1 MGKKLISFLVSTRL
15 TAFLFIV
22 YALAM
27 AIGTFIENDYGT
39 VTAKI
44 LIYNATWFELILV
57 VFVINFSFNI
67 KRYNLLKLNKWPV
80 LMLHI
85 SWILIILGAGVTR
98 YIGYEGVMP
107 IRENTSSNTFL
118 SEKTYLTAIVDGE
131 IDGVVNRRMLQDD
144 FLFSEFTNNNFSWNY
159 DLKGQDFTI
168 EYIDFIENA
177 KEGLVED
184 ESGEKYLKIVE
195 ASKGN
200 RHEHFLKFGEV
211 TSVHN
216 ILFALNKPT
225 EGAINI
231 SDYNGDLIINSPFD
245 GDFMRMADQMQGDL
259 KQNTDQVLQ
268 LRSLYNTAGLQFV
281 FPNPVI
287 NGRFEIIKSDE
298 ETQQDGLFLK
308 VSSNGN
314 SKEIGLL
321 GAKGIV
327 NDPKKIEV
335 GGLEFLLKYGS
346 LENKLPFEIK
356 LNDFIAEKYPG
367 TEKSYS
373 SFMSKVTVID
383 EDTFDYDIYMNHILN
398 HSGFRFF
405 QASFDPDEKG
415 TVLSVNHDYFGTL
428 ITYIGYFLLY
438 IGLLGIMFFGKTRFK
453 DLAKQLEKVKIKK
466 QNLTLIFV
474 LFSGLVFSQDLHDHQ
489 QKINIKQID
498 SIIINNP
505 IDKLHAAEFGSL
517 VIQDSGGRMKP
528 LNTFASEI
536 LRKVSYSDSYKNLN
550 ADQFLLSIT
559 KDPLLWYNVPI
570 IYLKRG
576 NDSLRKIIG
585 INNKDKYA
593 AFVDFFDEKGNYKIA
608 KQLERSYKSALPNA
622 FEKDFIETDRK
633 VNLLFSALDGK
644 ILTIFP
650 IPNDVNNKW
659 VSFKDLNT
667 NDFKGI
673 DSLYVKNILPL
684 YIGSLKNDIEIND
697 YANSTKILESIKGF
711 QNKYG
716 SSVLPSEDKINAEIL
731 YNKYDIFRSL
741 FSWYMYLGVLL
752 FFFLILQILKNKYSV
767 IQNTIIK
774 FISSVY
780 PVLVVTS
787 YIPNVI
793 AANNIELFLINSLI
807 ILYGLLLLAY
817 IFLSKLNAVQ
827 IVINLLKY
835 HLILLFILHTL
846 GLVARGYIAGH
857 APWSDAYESM
867 IYLAWATVGIGLAF
881 GRKSDLTLASTSFVA
896 AMILMISHWNWMDPE
911 IANLV
916 PVLDSYWLMIHV
928 SVIVGSY
935 GPLTLG
941 MILGIVSLFLIL
953 ITNDK
958 NKKKIDLNLKELT
971 IINELTIT
979 VGLIMLTIGN
989 FLGGQW
995 ANESWGRY
1003 WGWDPKE
1010 TWALISIMIYA
1021 FILHM
1026 RLIPGL
1032 RGKWIFNLMSIIAYA
1047 SILMTYFGVNFYLSG
1062 LHSYASGDKIIT
1074 PNFVYYSALFVF
1086 ILGFA
1091 SYFKYKKYFK

>member
-1 MGKKLISFLVSTRL
+1 MGEKLISFLVSTRL
-15 TAFLFIV
+15 TAILFIV
-22 YALAM
+22 FALAM

-44 LIYNATWFELILV
+44 LIYNATWFELILG
-57 VFVINFSFNI
+57 VFVLNFLFNI
-67 KRYNLLKLNKWPV
+67 KRYNLLKFNKWPV
-80 LMLHI
+80 LMLHL
-85 SWILIILGAGVTR
+85 SWILIILGAFVTR

-118 SEKTYLTAIVDGE
+118 SEKTYLTVLVDGE
-131 IDGVVNRRMLQDD
+131 HQGQPARKTIQDD
-144 FLFSEFTNNNFSWNY
+144 LLLSEHTNNYFELNYEFS
-159 DLKGQDFTI
+159 GQDFTI
-168 EYIDFIENA
+168 EYLDFIEDA
-177 KEGLVED
+177 TEGLVEA
-184 ESGEKYLKIVE
+184 STGEKYLKIVE

-200 RHEHFLKFGEV
+200 RHEHYLRSGEV
-211 TSVHN
+211 TSIHN
-216 ILFALNKPT
+216 ILFSLNSPT

-231 SDYNGDLIINSPFD
+231 TENEGELFINSPFD
-245 GDFMRMADQMQGDL
+245 GDFMRMADQFQGTLNKDENQPL
-259 KQNTDQVLQ
+259 L
-268 LRSLYNTAGLQFV
+268 LRSLYNSAGLQFV
-281 FPNPVI
+281 FPDHVVE
-287 NGRFEIIKSDE
+287 GKFEIVKSEDI
-298 ETQQDGLFLK
+298 TQQDGLFVK
-308 VSSNGN
+308 ISSENE
-314 SKEIGLL
+314 SKILGLL
-321 GAKGIV
+321 GAKGIA
-327 NDPKKIEV
+327 NDPKKISLA
-335 GGLEFLLKYGS
+335 GLDFQLTYGS

-373 SFMSKVTVID
+373 SFMSRVTVID
-383 EDTFDYDIYMNHILN
+383 DETFDYDIYMNHILN
-398 HSGFRFF
+398 HSGYRFF

-466 QNLTLIFV
+466 QNLTLILI
-474 LFSGLVFSQDLHDHQ
+474 LFSGLVYSQDSHDHQ
-489 QKINIKQID
+489 EKINLKQLD

-505 IDKLHAAEFGSL
+505 VDELHALKFGSL

-528 LNTFASEI
+528 LNTFASEL
-536 LRKVSYSDSYKNLN
+536 LRKVSSSDSYKNLN
-550 ADQFLLSIT
+550 ADQVLLSIT

-576 NDSLRKIIG
+576 NDSIRKIAG
-585 INNKDKYA
+585 RNSKEKYA
-593 AFVDFFDEKGNYKIA
+593 AFTDFFDKNGNYKLA
-608 KQLERSYKSALPNA
+608 SQLESSYKSSLPNQ
-622 FEKDFIETDRK
+622 FEKDFIDVDRK
-633 VNLLFSALDGK
+633 INLLFSALDGK
-644 ILTIFP
+644 ILKIFP
-650 IPNDVNNKW
+650 IPNDIGNKW
-659 VSFKDLNT
+659 VSFSEINT
-667 NDFKGI
+667 TDFKGI

-684 YIGSLKNDIEIND
+684 YLGSIKNDIVTND
-697 YANSTKILESIKGF
+697 YTNSTKILESIKGF

-716 SSVLPSEDKINAEIL
+716 SSILPGENKIKAEIL
-731 YNKYDIFRSL
+731 YNKYDIFKKL
-741 FSWYMYLGVLL
+741 FSWYMYVGTLM
-752 FFFLILQILKNKYSV
+752 FAFLIFQIFYDNKFVNYLVS
-767 IQNTIIK
+767 
-774 FISSVY
+774 ISK
-780 PVLVVTS
+780 
-787 YIPNVI
+787 
-793 AANNIELFLINSLI
+793 FLIIS
-807 ILYGLLLLAY
+807 
-817 IFLSKLNAVQ
+817 
-827 IVINLLKY
+827 
-835 HLILLFILHTL
+835 LFILHTL
-846 GLVARGYIAGH
+846 GLVARGFIAGH

-867 IYLAWATVGIGLAF
+867 IFVAWATVGIGLAF
-881 GRKSDLTLASTSFVA
+881 GRKSDLTIAATSFVA
-896 AMILMISHWNWMDPE
+896 SMILMIAHWSWMDPE

-953 ITNDK
+953 ITNEK
-958 NKKKIDLNLKELT
+958 NKKKIGLNLKELT

-1032 RGKWIFNLMSIIAYA
+1032 RSKWIFNLMSIIAYA

-1062 LHSYASGDKIIT
+1062 LHSYASGDKVIT
-1074 PNFVYYSALFVF
+1074 PDFVYYSSVFVF

-1091 SYFKYKKYFK
+1091 SYFKYQKYFK

>member
-15 TAFLFIV
+15 TAILFIV
-22 YALAM
+22 FALAM

-44 LIYNATWFELILV
+44 LIYNATWFELILG
-57 VFVINFSFNI
+57 VFVLNFLFNI
-67 KRYNLLKLNKWPV
+67 KRYNLLKFNKWPV
-80 LMLHI
+80 LMLHV
-85 SWILIILGAGVTR
+85 SWILIILGSLVTR

-118 SEKTYLTAIVDGE
+118 SEKTYLTILVDGE
-131 IDGVVNRRMLQDD
+131 YKGEPARKKLQSD
-144 FLFSEFTNNNFSWNY
+144 LLLSEHTNNYFKWNY
-159 DLKGQDFTI
+159 DFSGQDFTI
-168 EYIDFIENA
+168 EYLDFIEDA
-177 KEGLVED
+177 TEGLVEAK
-184 ESGEKYLKIVE
+184 SGEKYLKIVE

-200 RHEHFLKFGEV
+200 RHEHYLRSGEV
-211 TSVHN
+211 TSIHN
-216 ILFALNKPT
+216 ILFSLNSPT

-231 SDYNGDLIINSPFD
+231 TENEEGKLFINSPFD
-245 GDFMRMADQMQGDL
+245 GDYMRMADQFKGTLNKGD
-259 KQNTDQVLQ
+259 KQNLL
-268 LRSLYNTAGLQFV
+268 LRSLYNAAGLQFV
-281 FPNPVI
+281 FPDKI
-287 NGRFEIIKSDE
+287 IEGKFEIVKSEDQ
-298 ETQQDGLFLK
+298 TLQDGLFLK
-308 VSSNGN
+308 ISSENQ
-314 SKEIGLL
+314 SKTISLL
-321 GAKGIV
+321 GAKGIA
-327 NDPKKIEV
+327 NDPKKISLA
-335 GGLEFLLKYGS
+335 GLDFQFTYGS

-383 EDTFDYDIYMNHILN
+383 KETFDYDIYMNHILN
-398 HSGFRFF
+398 HSGYRFF

-466 QNLTLIFV
+466 QNLTLIFIF
-474 LFSGLVFSQDLHDHQ
+474 FSGLVYSQDSHDHQ
-489 QKINIKQID
+489 QKINLKQID
-498 SIIINNP
+498 SIIVNNP
-505 IDKLHAAEFGSL
+505 VDELHASKFGSL

-528 LNTFASEI
+528 LNTFASEL
-536 LRKVSYSDSYKNLN
+536 LRKVSKSDSYKNLN
-550 ADQFLLSIT
+550 ADQVLLSIT

-576 NDSLRKIIG
+576 NDSIRKIAG
-585 INNKDKYA
+585 RKSKEKYA
-593 AFVDFFDEKGNYKIA
+593 AFTDFFDKNGNYKLA
-608 KQLERSYKSALPNA
+608 SQLESSYKSSLPNQ
-622 FEKDFIETDRK
+622 FEKDFIDVDRK
-633 VNLLFSALDGK
+633 INLLFSALDGK
-644 ILTIFP
+644 ILKIFP
-650 IPNDVNNKW
+650 IPNDVGNKW
-659 VSFKDLNT
+659 VSFSEINT
-667 NDFKGI
+667 TDFKGI

-684 YIGSLKNDIEIND
+684 YLGSIKNDIVTND
-697 YANSTKILESIKGF
+697 YTNSTKILESIKGF

-716 SSVLPSEDKINAEIL
+716 SSVLPDENIVKAEIL
-731 YNKYDIFRSL
+731 YNKYDIFKKL
-741 FSWYMYLGVLL
+741 FSWYMYVGTLMFALL
-752 FFFLILQILKNKYSV
+752 IFQIFYDNKTVSYLVSISKFLI
-767 IQNTIIK
+767 
-774 FISSVY
+774 
-780 PVLVVTS
+780 
-787 YIPNVI
+787 
-793 AANNIELFLINSLI
+793 
-807 ILYGLLLLAY
+807 
-817 IFLSKLNAVQ
+817 IF
-827 IVINLLKY
+827 
-835 HLILLFILHTL
+835 LFILHTL
-846 GLVARGYIAGH
+846 GLVARGFIAGH

-867 IYLAWATVGIGLAF
+867 IFVAWATVGIGLAF
-881 GRKSDLTLASTSFVA
+881 GRKSDLTIAATSFVA
-896 AMILMISHWNWMDPE
+896 SMILMIAHWSWMDPE

-953 ITNDK
+953 ITNEK

-971 IINELTIT
+971 IINELTLT

-1062 LHSYASGDKIIT
+1062 LHSYASGDKVIT
-1074 PNFVYYSALFVF
+1074 PDFVYYSCIFVF

>member
-1 MGKKLISFLVSTRL
+1 MGEKLISFLVSTRL
-15 TAFLFIV
+15 TAILFIV
-22 YALAM
+22 FALAM

-44 LIYNATWFELILV
+44 LIYNATWFELILG
-57 VFVINFSFNI
+57 VFVLNFLFNI
-67 KRYNLLKLNKWPV
+67 KRYNLLKFNKWPV
-80 LMLHI
+80 LMLHL
-85 SWILIILGAGVTR
+85 SWILIILGAFVTR

-118 SEKTYLTAIVDGE
+118 SEKTYLTVLVDGE
-131 IDGVVNRRMLQDD
+131 HQGQPARKTIQDD
-144 FLFSEFTNNNFSWNY
+144 LLLSEHTNNYFELNYEFS
-159 DLKGQDFTI
+159 GQDFTI
-168 EYIDFIENA
+168 EYLDFIEDA
-177 KEGLVED
+177 TEGLVEA
-184 ESGEKYLKIVE
+184 STGEKYLKIVE

-200 RHEHFLKFGEV
+200 RHEHYLRSGEV
-211 TSVHN
+211 TSIHN
-216 ILFALNKPT
+216 ILFSLNSPT

-231 SDYNGDLIINSPFD
+231 TENEGELFISSPFD
-245 GDFMRMADQMQGDL
+245 GDFMRMADQFQGTLNKDENQPL
-259 KQNTDQVLQ
+259 L
-268 LRSLYNTAGLQFV
+268 LRSLYNSAGLQFV
-281 FPNPVI
+281 FPDHVVE
-287 NGRFEIIKSDE
+287 GEFEIVKSEDI
-298 ETQQDGLFLK
+298 TQQDGLFVK
-308 VSSNGN
+308 ISSGN
-314 SKEIGLL
+314 ESKILGLL
-321 GAKGIV
+321 GAKGIA
-327 NDPKKIEV
+327 NDPKKISLA
-335 GGLEFLLKYGS
+335 GLDFQLTYGS

-373 SFMSKVTVID
+373 SFMSRVTVID
-383 EDTFDYDIYMNHILN
+383 DETFDYDIYMNHILN
-398 HSGFRFF
+398 HSGYRFF

-466 QNLTLIFV
+466 QNLTLILI
-474 LFSGLVFSQDLHDHQ
+474 LFSGLVYSQDSHDHQ
-489 QKINIKQID
+489 EKINLKQLD

-505 IDKLHAAEFGSL
+505 VDELHALKFGSL

-528 LNTFASEI
+528 LNTFASEL
-536 LRKVSYSDSYKNLN
+536 LRKVSSSDSYKNLN
-550 ADQFLLSIT
+550 ADQVLLSIT

-576 NDSLRKIIG
+576 NDSIRKIAG
-585 INNKDKYA
+585 RNSKEKYA
-593 AFVDFFDEKGNYKIA
+593 AFTDFFDKNGNYKLA
-608 KQLERSYKSALPNA
+608 SQLESSYKSSLPNQ
-622 FEKDFIETDRK
+622 FEKDFIDVDRK
-633 VNLLFSALDGK
+633 INLLFSALDGK
-644 ILTIFP
+644 ILKIFP
-650 IPNDVNNKW
+650 IPNDIGNKW
-659 VSFKDLNT
+659 VSFSEINT
-667 NDFKGI
+667 TDFKGI

-684 YIGSLKNDIEIND
+684 YLGSIKNDIVTND
-697 YANSTKILESIKGF
+697 YTNSTKILESIKGF

-716 SSVLPSEDKINAEIL
+716 SSILPDENKIKAEIL
-731 YNKYDIFRSL
+731 YNKYDIFKKL
-741 FSWYMYLGVLL
+741 FSWYMYVGTLM
-752 FFFLILQILKNKYSV
+752 FAFLIFQIFYDNKFVNYLVS
-767 IQNTIIK
+767 
-774 FISSVY
+774 ISK
-780 PVLVVTS
+780 
-787 YIPNVI
+787 
-793 AANNIELFLINSLI
+793 FLIV
-807 ILYGLLLLAY
+807 
-817 IFLSKLNAVQ
+817 F
-827 IVINLLKY
+827 
-835 HLILLFILHTL
+835 LFILHTL
-846 GLVARGYIAGH
+846 GLVARGFIAGH

-867 IYLAWATVGIGLAF
+867 IFVAWATVGIGLAF
-881 GRKSDLTLASTSFVA
+881 GRKSDLTIAATSFVA
-896 AMILMISHWNWMDPE
+896 SMILMIAHWSWMDPE

-953 ITNDK
+953 ITNEK

-1032 RGKWIFNLMSIIAYA
+1032 RSKWIFNLMSIIAYA

-1062 LHSYASGDKIIT
+1062 LHSYASGDKVIT
-1074 PNFVYYSALFVF
+1074 PDFVYYSSVFVF
-1086 ILGFA
+1086 VLGFA

>member
-1 MGKKLISFLVSTRL
+1 MGEKLISFLVSTRL
-15 TAFLFIV
+15 TAILFIV
-22 YALAM
+22 FALAM

-44 LIYNATWFELILV
+44 LIYNATWFELILG
-57 VFVINFSFNI
+57 VFVLNFLFNI
-67 KRYNLLKLNKWPV
+67 KRYNLLKFNKWPV
-80 LMLHI
+80 LMLHL
-85 SWILIILGAGVTR
+85 SWILIILGAFVTR

-118 SEKTYLTAIVDGE
+118 SEKTYLTVLVDGE
-131 IDGVVNRRMLQDD
+131 HQGQPARKTIQDD
-144 FLFSEFTNNNFSWNY
+144 LLLSEHTNNYFELNYEFS
-159 DLKGQDFTI
+159 GQDFTI
-168 EYIDFIENA
+168 EYLDFIEDA
-177 KEGLVED
+177 SEGLVEA
-184 ESGEKYLKIVE
+184 STGEKYLKIVE

-200 RHEHFLKFGEV
+200 RHEHYLRSGEV
-211 TSVHN
+211 TSIHN
-216 ILFALNKPT
+216 ILFSLNSPT

-231 SDYNGDLIINSPFD
+231 TENEGELFISSPFD
-245 GDFMRMADQMQGDL
+245 GDFMRMADQFQGTL
-259 KQNTDQVLQ
+259 NKNENQPLL
-268 LRSLYNTAGLQFV
+268 LRSLYNSAGLQFV
-281 FPNPVI
+281 FPDHVVE
-287 NGRFEIIKSDE
+287 GKFEIVKSEDI
-298 ETQQDGLFLK
+298 TQQDGLFVK
-308 VSSNGN
+308 ISSENE
-314 SKEIGLL
+314 SKTLGLL
-321 GAKGIV
+321 GAKGIA
-327 NDPKKIEV
+327 NDPKKISLA
-335 GGLEFLLKYGS
+335 GLDFQLTYGS

-373 SFMSKVTVID
+373 SFMSRVTVID
-383 EDTFDYDIYMNHILN
+383 DETFDYDIYMNHILN
-398 HSGFRFF
+398 HSGYRFF

-466 QNLTLIFV
+466 QNLTLILI
-474 LFSGLVFSQDLHDHQ
+474 LFSGLVYSQDSHDHQ
-489 QKINIKQID
+489 EKINLKQLD

-505 IDKLHAAEFGSL
+505 VDELHALKFGSL

-528 LNTFASEI
+528 LNTFASEL
-536 LRKVSYSDSYKNLN
+536 LRKVSSSDSYKNLN
-550 ADQFLLSIT
+550 ADQVLLSIT

-576 NDSLRKIIG
+576 NDSIRKIAG
-585 INNKDKYA
+585 RNSKEKYA
-593 AFVDFFDEKGNYKIA
+593 AFTDFFDKNGNYKLA
-608 KQLERSYKSALPNA
+608 SQLESSYKSSLPNQ
-622 FEKDFIETDRK
+622 FEKDFIDVDRK
-633 VNLLFSALDGK
+633 INLLFSALDGK
-644 ILTIFP
+644 ILKIFP
-650 IPNDVNNKW
+650 IPNDVGNKW
-659 VSFKDLNT
+659 VSFSEINT
-667 NDFKGI
+667 TDFKGI

-684 YIGSLKNDIEIND
+684 YLGSIKNDIVTND
-697 YANSTKILESIKGF
+697 YTNSTKILESIKGF

-716 SSVLPSEDKINAEIL
+716 SSILPGENKIKAEIL
-731 YNKYDIFRSL
+731 YNKYDVFKKL
-741 FSWYMYLGVLL
+741 FSWYMYVGTLM
-752 FFFLILQILKNKYSV
+752 FAFLIFQIFYDNKFVNYLVS
-767 IQNTIIK
+767 
-774 FISSVY
+774 ISK
-780 PVLVVTS
+780 
-787 YIPNVI
+787 
-793 AANNIELFLINSLI
+793 FLIVS
-807 ILYGLLLLAY
+807 
-817 IFLSKLNAVQ
+817 
-827 IVINLLKY
+827 
-835 HLILLFILHTL
+835 LFILHTL
-846 GLVARGYIAGH
+846 GLVARGFIAGH

-867 IYLAWATVGIGLAF
+867 IFVAWATVGIGLAF
-881 GRKSDLTLASTSFVA
+881 GRKSDLTIAATSFVA
-896 AMILMISHWNWMDPE
+896 SMILMIAHWSWMDPE

-953 ITNDK
+953 ITNEK
-958 NKKKIDLNLKELT
+958 NKKKIGLNLKELT

-1032 RGKWIFNLMSIIAYA
+1032 RSKWIFNLMSIIAYA

-1062 LHSYASGDKIIT
+1062 LHSYASGDKVIT
-1074 PNFVYYSALFVF
+1074 PDFVYYSSVFVF
-1086 ILGFA
+1086 VLGFA

>member
-1 MGKKLISFLVSTRL
+1 
-15 TAFLFIV
+15 
-22 YALAM
+22 
-27 AIGTFIENDYGT
+27 
-39 VTAKI
+39 
-44 LIYNATWFELILV
+44 
-57 VFVINFSFNI
+57 
-67 KRYNLLKLNKWPV
+67 
-80 LMLHI
+80 
-85 SWILIILGAGVTR
+85 
-98 YIGYEGVMP
+98 
-107 IRENTSSNTFL
+107 
-118 SEKTYLTAIVDGE
+118 
-131 IDGVVNRRMLQDD
+131 
-144 FLFSEFTNNNFSWNY
+144 
-159 DLKGQDFTI
+159 
-168 EYIDFIENA
+168 
-177 KEGLVED
+177 
-184 ESGEKYLKIVE
+184 
-195 ASKGN
+195 
-200 RHEHFLKFGEV
+200 
-211 TSVHN
+211 
-216 ILFALNKPT
+216 
-225 EGAINI
+225 
-231 SDYNGDLIINSPFD
+231 
-245 GDFMRMADQMQGDL
+245 
-259 KQNTDQVLQ
+259 
-268 LRSLYNTAGLQFV
+268 
-281 FPNPVI
+281 
-287 NGRFEIIKSDE
+287 
-298 ETQQDGLFLK
+298 
-308 VSSNGN
+308 
-314 SKEIGLL
+314 
-321 GAKGIV
+321 
-327 NDPKKIEV
+327 
-335 GGLEFLLKYGS
+335 
-346 LENKLPFEIK
+346 
-356 LNDFIAEKYPG
+356 
-367 TEKSYS
+367 
-373 SFMSKVTVID
+373 
-383 EDTFDYDIYMNHILN
+383 MNHILN
-398 HSGFRFF
+398 HSGYRFF

-466 QNLTLIFV
+466 QKLTFLLI
-474 LFSGLVFSQDLHDHQ
+474 LFSGIAFSQDSHDHQ
-489 QKINIKQID
+489 QKINLKQID

-505 IDKLHAAEFGSL
+505 VDELHAAEFGSL
-517 VIQDSGGRMKP
+517 IIQDSGGRMKP

-536 LRKVSYSDSYKNLN
+536 LRKVSKSDSYKNLN
-550 ADQFLLSIT
+550 ADQVLLSIT

-576 NDSLRKIIG
+576 NDSLRNIIG
-585 INNKDKYA
+585 RNNKEKYA
-593 AFVDFFDEKGNYKIA
+593 AFTDFFDKNGNYKIA
-608 KQLERSYKSALPNA
+608 QQLERSYKSALPNA

-633 VNLLFSALDGK
+633 VNLLFSALEGK

-650 IPNDVNNKW
+650 IPNNAGNKW
-659 VSFKDLNT
+659 VSYKDLNI

-684 YIGSLKNDIEIND
+684 YLGSLKNDVETND

-716 SSVLPSEDKINAEIL
+716 SLVLPSKDQINAEIL

-741 FSWYMYLGVLL
+741 FSWYMYVGALM
-752 FFFLILQILKNKYSV
+752 F
-767 IQNTIIK
+767 
-774 FISSVY
+774 
-780 PVLVVTS
+780 
-787 YIPNVI
+787 
-793 AANNIELFLINSLI
+793 
-807 ILYGLLLLAY
+807 
-817 IFLSKLNAVQ
+817 
-827 IVINLLKY
+827 
-835 HLILLFILHTL
+835 ILLIFQIFNDKKVLNYLITFSKFSIVSLFVLHTL
-846 GLVARGYIAGH
+846 GLIARWYISGH

-896 AMILMISHWNWMDPE
+896 AMILMIAHWSWMDPE

-953 ITNDK
+953 ITNEK

-1074 PNFVYYSALFVF
+1074 PDFVYYSGLFVF
-1086 ILGFA
+1086 VLGFA

>member
-131 IDGVVNRRMLQDD
+131 IDDVVNRRMLQDD

-308 VSSNGN
+308 VSSNGD

-466 QNLTLIFV
+466 QNLTL
-474 LFSGLVFSQDLHDHQ
+474 
-489 QKINIKQID
+489 
-498 SIIINNP
+498 
-505 IDKLHAAEFGSL
+505 
-517 VIQDSGGRMKP
+517 
-528 LNTFASEI
+528 T
-536 LRKVSYSDSYKNLN
+536 
-550 ADQFLLSIT
+550 
-559 KDPLLWYNVPI
+559 
-570 IYLKRG
+570 
-576 NDSLRKIIG
+576 
-585 INNKDKYA
+585 
-593 AFVDFFDEKGNYKIA
+593 
-608 KQLERSYKSALPNA
+608 
-622 FEKDFIETDRK
+622 
-633 VNLLFSALDGK
+633 
-644 ILTIFP
+644 
-650 IPNDVNNKW
+650 
-659 VSFKDLNT
+659 
-667 NDFKGI
+667 
-673 DSLYVKNILPL
+673 
-684 YIGSLKNDIEIND
+684 
-697 YANSTKILESIKGF
+697 
-711 QNKYG
+711 
-716 SSVLPSEDKINAEIL
+716 
-731 YNKYDIFRSL
+731 
-741 FSWYMYLGVLL
+741 
-752 FFFLILQILKNKYSV
+752 
-767 IQNTIIK
+767 
-774 FISSVY
+774 
-780 PVLVVTS
+780 
-787 YIPNVI
+787 
-793 AANNIELFLINSLI
+793 
-807 ILYGLLLLAY
+807 
-817 IFLSKLNAVQ
+817 
-827 IVINLLKY
+827 
-835 HLILLFILHTL
+835 
-846 GLVARGYIAGH
+846 
-857 APWSDAYESM
+857 
-867 IYLAWATVGIGLAF
+867 
-881 GRKSDLTLASTSFVA
+881 
-896 AMILMISHWNWMDPE
+896 
-911 IANLV
+911 
-916 PVLDSYWLMIHV
+916 
-928 SVIVGSY
+928 
-935 GPLTLG
+935 
-941 MILGIVSLFLIL
+941 
-953 ITNDK
+953 
-958 NKKKIDLNLKELT
+958 
-971 IINELTIT
+971 
-979 VGLIMLTIGN
+979 
-989 FLGGQW
+989 
-995 ANESWGRY
+995 
-1003 WGWDPKE
+1003 
-1010 TWALISIMIYA
+1010 
-1021 FILHM
+1021 
-1026 RLIPGL
+1026 
-1032 RGKWIFNLMSIIAYA
+1032 
-1047 SILMTYFGVNFYLSG
+1047 
-1062 LHSYASGDKIIT
+1062 
-1074 PNFVYYSALFVF
+1074 
-1086 ILGFA
+1086 
-1091 SYFKYKKYFK
+1091 

>member
-57 VFVINFSFNI
+57 VFVINFLFNI
-67 KRYNLLKLNKWPV
+67 KRYNLLKFNKWPV

-85 SWILIILGAGVTR
+85 SWILIIVGAGVTR

-107 IRENTSSNTFL
+107 IRENASSNSFL
-118 SEKTYLTAIVDGE
+118 SEKTYLTAVVDGE
-131 IDGVVNRRMLQDD
+131 VDGEVSRKMLKDD
-144 FLFSEFTNNNFSWNY
+144 FLFSEHTNNDFSWNY
-159 DLKGQDFTI
+159 DFKGQDFTI

-177 KEGLVED
+177 KEELIED
-184 ESGEKYLKIVE
+184 ENGEKYLKIVE

-231 SDYNGDLIINSPFD
+231 SDSDNELIINSPFS
-245 GDFMRMADQMQGDL
+245 GDFMRMADQMQGNL
-259 KQNTDQVLQ
+259 KQNTDQVLL
-268 LRSLYNTAGLQFV
+268 LRSLYNVAGLQFV
-281 FPNPVI
+281 FPNPVT

-308 VSSNGN
+308 VSSNGD
-314 SKEIGLL
+314 SKKIGLL
-321 GAKGIV
+321 GAKGII
-327 NDPKKIEV
+327 NDPEKIEV

-373 SFMSKVTVID
+373 SFMSRVTVID
-383 EDTFDYDIYMNHILN
+383 KESFDYDIYMNHILN
-398 HSGFRFF
+398 HSGYRFF

-466 QNLTLIFV
+466 QKLTFLLI
-474 LFSGLVFSQDLHDHQ
+474 LFSGIVFSQDSHDHQ
-489 QKINIKQID
+489 QEINLKQID

-505 IDKLHAAEFGSL
+505 VDEFHAAEFGSL
-517 VIQDSGGRMKP
+517 IIQDSGGRMKP
-528 LNTFASEI
+528 LNTFASEV
-536 LRKVSYSDSYKNLN
+536 LRKVSKSDSYKNLN
-550 ADQFLLSIT
+550 ADQVLLSIT

-585 INNKDKYA
+585 RNNKEKYA
-593 AFVDFFDEKGNYKIA
+593 AFTDFFDKNGNYKIA
-608 KQLERSYKSALPNA
+608 QQLERSYKSALPNA

-633 VNLLFSALDGK
+633 VNLLFSALEGK

-650 IPNDVNNKW
+650 IPNNAGNKW
-659 VSFKDLNT
+659 VSYKDLNI

-684 YIGSLKNDIEIND
+684 YLGSLKNDVETND

-716 SSVLPSEDKINAEIL
+716 SSVLPTQDQINAEIL

-741 FSWYMYLGVLL
+741 FSWYMYVGALMFVLL
-752 FFFLILQILKNKYSV
+752 IFQIFNDKKFLNY
-767 IQNTIIK
+767 
-774 FISSVY
+774 
-780 PVLVVTS
+780 
-787 YIPNVI
+787 
-793 AANNIELFLINSLI
+793 LI
-807 ILYGLLLLAY
+807 IFSKFS
-817 IFLSKLNAVQ
+817 IVFLFV
-827 IVINLLKY
+827 
-835 HLILLFILHTL
+835 LHTL
-846 GLVARGYIAGH
+846 GLIARWYISGH

-896 AMILMISHWNWMDPE
+896 AMILMIAHWSWMDPE

-953 ITNDK
+953 ITNKK

-1074 PNFVYYSALFVF
+1074 PDFVYYSGLFVF
-1086 ILGFA
+1086 VLGFA

>member
-1 MGKKLISFLVSTRL
+1 MGKKLISFLISTRL

-67 KRYNLLKLNKWPV
+67 KRYNLLKFNKWPV

-231 SDYNGDLIINSPFD
+231 SDYDGDLIINSPFD

-298 ETQQDGLFLK
+298 ETQQDGLFLR
-308 VSSNGN
+308 VSSNGD
-314 SKEIGLL
+314 SKDIGLL

-346 LENKLPFEIK
+346 LENKLPFAIK

-474 LFSGLVFSQDLHDHQ
+474 LFSSLVFSQDLHDHQ
-489 QKINIKQID
+489 QKINLKQID

-585 INNKDKYA
+585 RNNKDKYA

-684 YIGSLKNDIEIND
+684 YIGSLKNDVEIND

-741 FSWYMYLGVLL
+741 FSWYMYVGAFMFIFLIFQIFNDKKFLNYLIVISKYSIVLL
-752 FFFLILQILKNKYSV
+752 FV
-767 IQNTIIK
+767 I
-774 FISSVY
+774 
-780 PVLVVTS
+780 
-787 YIPNVI
+787 
-793 AANNIELFLINSLI
+793 
-807 ILYGLLLLAY
+807 
-817 IFLSKLNAVQ
+817 
-827 IVINLLKY
+827 
-835 HLILLFILHTL
+835 HTL
-846 GLVARGYIAGH
+846 GLIARWYISGH

-1074 PNFVYYSALFVF
+1074 PDFVYYSALFVF

-1091 SYFKYKKYFK
+1091 SYFKHKKYFK

>member
-1 MGKKLISFLVSTRL
+1 MGEKLISFLVSTRL
-15 TAFLFIV
+15 TAILFIV
-22 YALAM
+22 FALAM

-44 LIYNATWFELILV
+44 LIYNATWFELILG
-57 VFVINFSFNI
+57 VFVLNFLFNI
-67 KRYNLLKLNKWPV
+67 KRYNLLKFNKWPV
-80 LMLHI
+80 LMLHL
-85 SWILIILGAGVTR
+85 SWILIILGAFVTR

-118 SEKTYLTAIVDGE
+118 SEKTYLTVLVDGE
-131 IDGVVNRRMLQDD
+131 HQGQPARKTIQDD
-144 FLFSEFTNNNFSWNY
+144 LLLSEHTNNYFELNYEFS
-159 DLKGQDFTI
+159 GQDFTI
-168 EYIDFIENA
+168 EYLDFIEDA
-177 KEGLVED
+177 TEGLVEA
-184 ESGEKYLKIVE
+184 STGEKYLKIVE

-200 RHEHFLKFGEV
+200 RHEHYLRSGEV
-211 TSVHN
+211 TSIHN
-216 ILFALNKPT
+216 ILFSLNSPT

-231 SDYNGDLIINSPFD
+231 TENEGELFINSPFD
-245 GDFMRMADQMQGDL
+245 GDFMRMADQFQGTLNKDENQPL
-259 KQNTDQVLQ
+259 L
-268 LRSLYNTAGLQFV
+268 LRSLYNSAGLQFV
-281 FPNPVI
+281 FPDHVVE
-287 NGRFEIIKSDE
+287 GKFEIVKSEDI
-298 ETQQDGLFLK
+298 TQQDGLFVK
-308 VSSNGN
+308 ISSGN
-314 SKEIGLL
+314 ESKILGLL
-321 GAKGIV
+321 GAKGIA
-327 NDPKKIEV
+327 NDPKKISLA
-335 GGLEFLLKYGS
+335 GLDFQLTYGS

-373 SFMSKVTVID
+373 SFMSRVTVID
-383 EDTFDYDIYMNHILN
+383 DETFDYDIYMNHILN
-398 HSGFRFF
+398 HSGYRFF

-466 QNLTLIFV
+466 QNLTLILI
-474 LFSGLVFSQDLHDHQ
+474 LFSGLVYSQDSHDHQ
-489 QKINIKQID
+489 EKINLKQLD

-505 IDKLHAAEFGSL
+505 VDELHALKFGSL

-528 LNTFASEI
+528 LNTFASEL
-536 LRKVSYSDSYKNLN
+536 LRKVSSSDSYKNLN
-550 ADQFLLSIT
+550 ADQVLLSIT

-576 NDSLRKIIG
+576 NDSIRKIAG
-585 INNKDKYA
+585 RNSKEKYA
-593 AFVDFFDEKGNYKIA
+593 AFTDFFDKNGNYKLA
-608 KQLERSYKSALPNA
+608 SQLESSYKSSLPNQ
-622 FEKDFIETDRK
+622 FEKDFIDVDRK
-633 VNLLFSALDGK
+633 INLLFSALDGK
-644 ILTIFP
+644 ILKIFP
-650 IPNDVNNKW
+650 IPNDVGNKW
-659 VSFKDLNT
+659 VSFSEINT
-667 NDFKGI
+667 TDFKGI

-684 YIGSLKNDIEIND
+684 YLGSIKNDIVTND
-697 YANSTKILESIKGF
+697 YTNSTKILESIKGF

-716 SSVLPSEDKINAEIL
+716 SSILPDENKIKAEIL
-731 YNKYDIFRSL
+731 YNKYDIFKKL
-741 FSWYMYLGVLL
+741 FSWYMYVGTLM
-752 FFFLILQILKNKYSV
+752 FAFLIFQIFYDNKFVNYLVS
-767 IQNTIIK
+767 
-774 FISSVY
+774 ISK
-780 PVLVVTS
+780 
-787 YIPNVI
+787 
-793 AANNIELFLINSLI
+793 FLIIS
-807 ILYGLLLLAY
+807 
-817 IFLSKLNAVQ
+817 
-827 IVINLLKY
+827 
-835 HLILLFILHTL
+835 LFILHTL
-846 GLVARGYIAGH
+846 GLVARGFIAGH

-867 IYLAWATVGIGLAF
+867 IFVAWATVGIGLAF
-881 GRKSDLTLASTSFVA
+881 GRKSDLTIAATSFVA
-896 AMILMISHWNWMDPE
+896 SMILMIAHWSWMDPE

-953 ITNDK
+953 ITNEK
-958 NKKKIDLNLKELT
+958 NKKKIGLNLKELT

-1032 RGKWIFNLMSIIAYA
+1032 RSKWIFNLMSIIAYA

-1062 LHSYASGDKIIT
+1062 LHSYASGDKVIT
-1074 PNFVYYSALFVF
+1074 PDFVYYSSVFVF

-1091 SYFKYKKYFK
+1091 SYFKYQKYFK

>member
-15 TAFLFIV
+15 TAILFIV
-22 YALAM
+22 FALAM

-44 LIYNATWFELILV
+44 LIYNATWFELILG
-57 VFVINFSFNI
+57 VFVLNFLFNI
-67 KRYNLLKLNKWPV
+67 KRYNLLKFNKWPV
-80 LMLHI
+80 LMLHV
-85 SWILIILGAGVTR
+85 SWILIILGSLVTR

-118 SEKTYLTAIVDGE
+118 SEKTYLTILVDGE
-131 IDGVVNRRMLQDD
+131 YKGEPARKKLQSD
-144 FLFSEFTNNNFSWNY
+144 LLLSEHTNNYFKWNY
-159 DLKGQDFTI
+159 DFSGQDFTI
-168 EYIDFIENA
+168 EYLDFIEDA
-177 KEGLVED
+177 TEGLVEAK
-184 ESGEKYLKIVE
+184 SGEKYLKIVE

-200 RHEHFLKFGEV
+200 RHEHYLRSGEV
-211 TSVHN
+211 TSIHN
-216 ILFALNKPT
+216 ILFSLNSPT

-231 SDYNGDLIINSPFD
+231 TENEEGKLFINSPFD
-245 GDFMRMADQMQGDL
+245 GDYMRMADQFKGTLNKGD
-259 KQNTDQVLQ
+259 KQNLL
-268 LRSLYNTAGLQFV
+268 LRSLYNAAGLQFV
-281 FPNPVI
+281 FPDKI
-287 NGRFEIIKSDE
+287 IEGKFEIVKSEDQ
-298 ETQQDGLFLK
+298 TLQDGLFLK
-308 VSSNGN
+308 ISSENQ
-314 SKEIGLL
+314 SKTISLL
-321 GAKGIV
+321 GAKGIA
-327 NDPKKIEV
+327 NDPKKISLA
-335 GGLEFLLKYGS
+335 GLDFQFTYGS

-383 EDTFDYDIYMNHILN
+383 KETFDYDIYMNHILN
-398 HSGFRFF
+398 HSGYRFF

-466 QNLTLIFV
+466 QNLTLILIF
-474 LFSGLVFSQDLHDHQ
+474 FSGLVYSQDSHDHQ
-489 QKINIKQID
+489 QKINLKQID
-498 SIIINNP
+498 SIIVNNP
-505 IDKLHAAEFGSL
+505 VDELHASKFGSL

-528 LNTFASEI
+528 LNTFASEL
-536 LRKVSYSDSYKNLN
+536 LRKVSKSDSYKNLN
-550 ADQFLLSIT
+550 ADQVLLSIT

-570 IYLKRG
+570 IFLKRG
-576 NDSLRKIIG
+576 NDSIRKIAG
-585 INNKDKYA
+585 RKSKEKYA
-593 AFVDFFDEKGNYKIA
+593 AFTDFFDKNGNYKLA
-608 KQLERSYKSALPNA
+608 SQLESSYKSSLPNQ
-622 FEKDFIETDRK
+622 FEKDFIDVDRK
-633 VNLLFSALDGK
+633 INLLFSALDGK
-644 ILTIFP
+644 ILKIFP
-650 IPNDVNNKW
+650 IPNDVGNKW
-659 VSFKDLNT
+659 VSFSEINT
-667 NDFKGI
+667 TDFNGI

-684 YIGSLKNDIEIND
+684 YLGSIKNDIVTND
-697 YANSTKILESIKGF
+697 YTNSTKILESIKGF

-716 SSVLPSEDKINAEIL
+716 SSVLPDENIVKAEIL
-731 YNKYDIFRSL
+731 YNKYDIFKKL
-741 FSWYMYLGVLL
+741 FSWYMYVGTLMFALL
-752 FFFLILQILKNKYSV
+752 IFQIFYDNKTVSYLVSISKFLI
-767 IQNTIIK
+767 
-774 FISSVY
+774 
-780 PVLVVTS
+780 
-787 YIPNVI
+787 
-793 AANNIELFLINSLI
+793 
-807 ILYGLLLLAY
+807 
-817 IFLSKLNAVQ
+817 IF
-827 IVINLLKY
+827 
-835 HLILLFILHTL
+835 LFILHTL
-846 GLVARGYIAGH
+846 GLVARGFIAGH

-867 IYLAWATVGIGLAF
+867 IFVAWATVGIGLAF
-881 GRKSDLTLASTSFVA
+881 GRKSDLTIAATSFVA
-896 AMILMISHWNWMDPE
+896 SMILMIAHWSWMDPE

-953 ITNDK
+953 ITNEK

-971 IINELTIT
+971 IINELTLT

-1062 LHSYASGDKIIT
+1062 LHSYASGDKVIT
-1074 PNFVYYSALFVF
+1074 PDFVYYSCIFVF

>member
-1 MGKKLISFLVSTRL
+1 MGKKLISFLISTRL

-67 KRYNLLKLNKWPV
+67 KRYNLLKFNKWPV

-131 IDGVVNRRMLQDD
+131 IDDVVNRRMLQDD

-231 SDYNGDLIINSPFD
+231 SDYDGDLIINSPFD

-298 ETQQDGLFLK
+298 ETQQDGLFLR
-308 VSSNGN
+308 VSSNGD

-346 LENKLPFEIK
+346 LENKLPFAIK

-474 LFSGLVFSQDLHDHQ
+474 LFSSLVFSQDLHDHQ
-489 QKINIKQID
+489 QKINLKQID

-585 INNKDKYA
+585 RNNKDKYA

-684 YIGSLKNDIEIND
+684 YIGSLKNDVEIND

-741 FSWYMYLGVLL
+741 FSWYMYVGAFMFIFLIFQIFNDKKFLNYLIVISKYSIVLL
-752 FFFLILQILKNKYSV
+752 FV
-767 IQNTIIK
+767 I
-774 FISSVY
+774 
-780 PVLVVTS
+780 
-787 YIPNVI
+787 
-793 AANNIELFLINSLI
+793 
-807 ILYGLLLLAY
+807 
-817 IFLSKLNAVQ
+817 
-827 IVINLLKY
+827 
-835 HLILLFILHTL
+835 HTL
-846 GLVARGYIAGH
+846 GLIARWYISGH

-1074 PNFVYYSALFVF
+1074 PDFVYYSALFVF

-1091 SYFKYKKYFK
+1091 SYFKHKKYFK

>member
-15 TAFLFIV
+15 TAILFIV
-22 YALAM
+22 FALAM

-44 LIYNATWFELILV
+44 LIYNATWFELILG
-57 VFVINFSFNI
+57 VFVLNFLFNI
-67 KRYNLLKLNKWPV
+67 KRYNLLKFNKWPV
-80 LMLHI
+80 LMLHV
-85 SWILIILGAGVTR
+85 SWILIILGSLVTR

-118 SEKTYLTAIVDGE
+118 SEKTYLTILVDGE
-131 IDGVVNRRMLQDD
+131 YKGEPARKKLQSD
-144 FLFSEFTNNNFSWNY
+144 LLLSEHTNNYFKWNY
-159 DLKGQDFTI
+159 DFSGQDFTI
-168 EYIDFIENA
+168 EYLDFIEDA
-177 KEGLVED
+177 TEGLVEAK
-184 ESGEKYLKIVE
+184 SGEKYLKIVE

-200 RHEHFLKFGEV
+200 RHEHYLRSGEV
-211 TSVHN
+211 TSIHN
-216 ILFALNKPT
+216 ILFSLNSPT

-231 SDYNGDLIINSPFD
+231 TENEEGKLFINSPFD
-245 GDFMRMADQMQGDL
+245 GDYMRMADQFKGTLNKGD
-259 KQNTDQVLQ
+259 KQNLL
-268 LRSLYNTAGLQFV
+268 LRSLYNAAGLQFV
-281 FPNPVI
+281 FPDKI
-287 NGRFEIIKSDE
+287 IEGKFEIVKSEDQ
-298 ETQQDGLFLK
+298 TLQDGLFLK
-308 VSSNGN
+308 ISSENQ
-314 SKEIGLL
+314 SKTISLL
-321 GAKGIV
+321 GAKGIA
-327 NDPKKIEV
+327 NDPKKISLA
-335 GGLEFLLKYGS
+335 GLDFQFTYGS

-383 EDTFDYDIYMNHILN
+383 KETFDYDIYMNHILN
-398 HSGFRFF
+398 HSGYRFF

-466 QNLTLIFV
+466 QNLTLIFIF
-474 LFSGLVFSQDLHDHQ
+474 FSGLVYSQDSHDHQ
-489 QKINIKQID
+489 QKINLKQID
-498 SIIINNP
+498 SIIVNNP
-505 IDKLHAAEFGSL
+505 VDELHASKFGSL

-528 LNTFASEI
+528 LNTFASEL
-536 LRKVSYSDSYKNLN
+536 LRKVSKSDSYKNLN
-550 ADQFLLSIT
+550 ADQVLLSIT

-570 IYLKRG
+570 IFLKRG
-576 NDSLRKIIG
+576 NDSIRKIAG
-585 INNKDKYA
+585 RKSKEKYA
-593 AFVDFFDEKGNYKIA
+593 AFTDFFDKNGNYKLA
-608 KQLERSYKSALPNA
+608 SQLESSYKSSLPNQ
-622 FEKDFIETDRK
+622 FEKDFIDVDRK
-633 VNLLFSALDGK
+633 INLLFSALDGK
-644 ILTIFP
+644 ILKIFP
-650 IPNDVNNKW
+650 IPNDVGNKW
-659 VSFKDLNT
+659 VSFSEINT
-667 NDFKGI
+667 TDFKGI

-684 YIGSLKNDIEIND
+684 YLGSIKNDIVTND
-697 YANSTKILESIKGF
+697 YTNSTKILESIKGF

-716 SSVLPSEDKINAEIL
+716 SSVLPDENIVKAEIL
-731 YNKYDIFRSL
+731 YNKYDIFKKL
-741 FSWYMYLGVLL
+741 FSWYMYVGTLMFALL
-752 FFFLILQILKNKYSV
+752 IFQIFYDNKTVSYLVSISKFLI
-767 IQNTIIK
+767 
-774 FISSVY
+774 
-780 PVLVVTS
+780 
-787 YIPNVI
+787 
-793 AANNIELFLINSLI
+793 
-807 ILYGLLLLAY
+807 
-817 IFLSKLNAVQ
+817 IF
-827 IVINLLKY
+827 
-835 HLILLFILHTL
+835 LFILHTL
-846 GLVARGYIAGH
+846 GLVARGFIAGH

-867 IYLAWATVGIGLAF
+867 IFVAWATVGIGLAF
-881 GRKSDLTLASTSFVA
+881 GRKSDLTIAATSFVA
-896 AMILMISHWNWMDPE
+896 SMILMIAHWSWMDPE

-953 ITNDK
+953 ITNEK

-971 IINELTIT
+971 IINELTLT

-1062 LHSYASGDKIIT
+1062 LHSYASGDKVIT
-1074 PNFVYYSALFVF
+1074 PDFVYYSCIFVF